1 VKFDDPANGS
11 PLQPLLAGTTV
22 LDFTQYL
29 AGPTATRLMAELG
42 ADVIKVEQATSGDP
56 ARAIPFVKEGRSVYF
71 IQQNRGKKSLCVDFN
86 RPEGVELIKA
96 LVPKV
101 DVVIENYGPGVLEK
115 RGLDYT
121 SLRAINPGLIMC
133 SVSIFGRQGPLSH
146 LTGYDYIAQAYAGIM
161 DMTGDPDGPPRFVG
175 VAIADGIAGVNAF
188 AALGYALLHRDR
200 TGRGQFVD
208 ISMVDALY
216 HMHSVEVQMFA
227 ATGGVYQPKRFGIHH
242 HLSCPQGVFRSTD
255 GYIVI
260 LALDRQW
267 PGVARALG
275 KPELID
281 DPRFAKFD
289 QRGVHRDELIEMIE
303 TWLQSFPN
311 DRAALDVLAKH
322 RVPAAPVL
330 TVEETIEHPHFV
342 ARQMVRRVPDPVLGE
357 VTIPGFPFKFSDYP
371 DLLPLA
377 APRLGE
383 HNGEVLERYLG
394 RSRGSV
400 SGLQNRGVLH
410 SAST

>member
-1 VKFDDPANGS
+1 MPSDPATG
-11 PLQPLLAGTTV
+11 PLSPLLAGTTV

-42 ADVIKVEQATSGDP
+42 ADVIKVEQATGGDP
-56 ARAIPFVKEGRSVYF
+56 ARDIPFVKDGRSVYF
-71 IQQNRGKKSLCVDFN
+71 IQQNRGKQSLCVDFK

-96 LVPKV
+96 LIPKV
-101 DVVIENYGPGVLEK
+101 DIVIDNYGPGVLEK
-115 RGLDYT
+115 RGLDYA
-121 SLRAINPGLIMC
+121 SLRETNPRLIAC

-146 LTGYDYIAQAYAGIM
+146 LTGYDYIGQAYSGIM
-161 DMTGDPDGPPRFVG
+161 HMTGDPDGPPRFVG

-200 TGRGQFVD
+200 TGRGQFLD

-216 HMHSVEVQMFA
+216 HMHSVDVQMFA
-227 ATGGVYQPKRFGIHH
+227 ATEGKYQPMRFGIHH
-242 HLSCPQGVFRSTD
+242 HLSCPQGVFRGAE

-275 KPELID
+275 RPELID

-289 QRGVHRDELIEMIE
+289 QRGKHREELISMIE
-303 TWLQSFPN
+303 AWLQTFPT

-330 TVEETIEHPHFV
+330 TIEETMEHPHFL
-342 ARQMVRRVPDPVLGE
+342 ARQMVRQVPDPVLGE

-371 DLLPLA
+371 DLLPLE

-383 HNGEVLERYLG
+383 HNGAVIERLLG
-394 RSRGSV
+394 RSPESV
-400 SGLQNRGVLH
+400 RALHDRGVLH
-410 SAST
+410 SGTT